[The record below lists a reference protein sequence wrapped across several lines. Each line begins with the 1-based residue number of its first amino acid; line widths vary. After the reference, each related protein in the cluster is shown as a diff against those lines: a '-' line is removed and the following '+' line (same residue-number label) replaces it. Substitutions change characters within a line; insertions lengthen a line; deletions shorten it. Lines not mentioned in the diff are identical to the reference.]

1 MGIRYSTAKTI
12 LKVFK
17 CEGRI
22 EKKKKRT
29 KKGSGRC
36 DSEPRSL
43 PLPMEL
49 GMGQD
54 VASAFALSPTTG
66 LFKRDLFAEKEFLMK
81 TYGFGLPLPDNFWA
95 SKITAHLLSED
106 NSVPMS
112 PQKLVS

>member
-29 KKGSGRC
+29 KKGSAKC

-43 PLPMEL
+43 PVPMEL

-54 VASAFALSPTTG
+54 QMSGFSLSPVAG
-66 LFKRDLFAEKEFLMK
+66 LLKRDLFGEKQFLLK
-81 TYGFGLPLPDNFWA
+81 NYGFGLPLPDNFWA
-95 SKITAHLLSED
+95 SKITAHLLRED
-106 NSVPMS
+106 VSVPLS